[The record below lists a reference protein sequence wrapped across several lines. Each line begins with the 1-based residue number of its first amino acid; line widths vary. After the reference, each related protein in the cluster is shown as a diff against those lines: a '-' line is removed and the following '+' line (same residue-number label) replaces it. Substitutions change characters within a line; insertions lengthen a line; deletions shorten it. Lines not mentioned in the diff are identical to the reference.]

1 MIESFFALFLRFYGI
16 IVADQ
21 ESCNTVTDFGEVYPN
36 PQPLSNSD
44 GASYY
49 VAAGWDDNS
58 RIPSQFTAGIDGT
71 TTAIYF
77 GQAVTFDNP
86 RLNNF
91 RRYCIVAFV
100 HLESGAESVSFSFS
114 HHFFVWFH

>member
-1 MIESFFALFLRFYGI
+1 MIVSFFALFHRFYGV
-16 IVADQ
+16 IVAD
-21 ESCNTVTDFGEVYPN
+21 EDSCNTVTDFGAVYPN
-36 PQPLSNSD
+36 PQSLSNSD

-58 RIPSQFTAGIDGT
+58 RIPSRFTAGGEGR

-86 RLNNF
+86 RLKNF
-91 RRYCIVAFV
+91 RRYCVVAFV
-100 HLESGAESVSFSFS
+100 HLESGAENVSF
-114 HHFFVWFH
+114 